1 MFSSSHSK
9 KKVRAFRRIGNN
21 FFPTVKTALW
31 RCSTPYPR
39 LTSFDG
45 KGTPFVYL
53 ILKNRTPL
61 TYLVKT
67 FASLLTAVK
76 ALSLKT
82 AKSQNQNVFSFFFT
96 AINFICLPFW
106 TFLLPKMTYVSTLP
120 YASTNEIPPLS

>member
-1 MFSSSHSK
+1 MRYTYYLLRSHSK
-9 KKVRAFRRIGNN
+9 KKVRAFRSIGNN

-76 ALSLKT
+76 ALSLKI
-82 AKSQNQNVFSFFFT
+82 AKSQNQNVFSFFFYSHKFHLFALLDLFT
-96 AINFICLPFW
+96 SKNDIRLYPSICF
-106 TFLLPKMTYVSTLP
+106 
-120 YASTNEIPPLS
+120 N